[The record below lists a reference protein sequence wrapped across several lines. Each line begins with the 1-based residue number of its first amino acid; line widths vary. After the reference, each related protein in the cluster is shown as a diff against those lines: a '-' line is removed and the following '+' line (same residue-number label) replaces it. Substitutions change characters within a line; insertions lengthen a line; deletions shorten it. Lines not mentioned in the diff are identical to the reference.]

1 LYCEIN
7 VAIETK
13 AMKVIQPLFKS
24 ALIAA
29 SVAGFGI
36 LGGSLSAMAMS
47 TMPTGY
53 TLSKTPLKGQHCY
66 RHNNEANLY
75 CYRNKID
82 GSMMKNDSSM
92 MKKEGS
98 SMMKKD
104 DSMMKNDSMMKK
116 DDSMMKNDSMMK
128 K

>member
-1 LYCEIN
+1 LYGEIN
-7 VAIETK
+7 VAIQTK
-13 AMKVIQPLFKS
+13 AMKVIQPLFQS

-29 SVAGFGI
+29 SVAGIGI

-47 TMPTGY
+47 MMPAGY

-75 CYRNKID
+75 CYRTKIN
-82 GSMMKNDSSM
+82 GSMMKHDSSM
-92 MKKEGS
+92 MKKDN

-104 DSMMKNDSMMKK
+104 NSMMKNDSMMKK
-116 DDSMMKNDSMMK
+116 DNSMMKNDSMMK

>member
-1 LYCEIN
+1 LYGEIN

-36 LGGSLSAMAMS
+36 LGGSMSAMAMS
-47 TMPTGY
+47 MMPTGY

-75 CYRNKID
+75 CYRTKID
-82 GSMMKNDSSM
+82 GSMMKKNDSSM
-92 MKKEGS
+92 MKKDD
-98 SMMKKD
+98 SMMKH

>member
-1 LYCEIN
+1 
-7 VAIETK
+7 
-13 AMKVIQPLFKS
+13 MKVIQPLFKS